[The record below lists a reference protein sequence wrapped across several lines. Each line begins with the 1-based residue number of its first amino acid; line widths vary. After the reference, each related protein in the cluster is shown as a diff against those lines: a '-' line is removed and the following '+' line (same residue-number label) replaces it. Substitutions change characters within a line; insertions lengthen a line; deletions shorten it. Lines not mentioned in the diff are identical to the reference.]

1 MSATSAVK
9 IGRSGRLGVMVRT
22 ATELYIYWRPS
33 VGGTPGPLSLRVTD
47 LSGRPV
53 GESLDGRGYREV
65 PLGDSVYVP
74 DLLPG
79 HLYVAEV
86 GRTQPEGFTPLLSV
100 GPVQTPWVAAP
111 DGSPFPAPYH
121 RS

>member
-9 IGRSGRLGVMVRT
+9 IGRCGRLGVMVRT
-22 ATELYIYWRPS
+22 ATELYIYWRPA
-33 VGGTPGPLSLRVTD
+33 VGGAPGPLSFRVTD
-47 LSGRPV
+47 LTGRPA
-53 GESLDGRGYREV
+53 EELLDGRGYREI

-86 GRTQPEGFTPLLSV
+86 GRTQPEGFMPLLSV
-100 GPVQTPWVAAP
+100 GPVQTPWVAVP
-111 DGSPFPAPYH
+111 DGSGFPAPYH